1 MFQVFPPFEEVYIP
15 PLVVELRVLMTAAN
29 LVPSADEAI
38 ANQFLTGALVNI
50 QVAPEFVEM

>member
-1 MFQVFPPFEEVYIP
+1 
-15 PLVVELRVLMTAAN
+15 MTAAN